1 MRVEKF
7 TVGLEKRYK
16 VYTALS
22 PIFMLG
28 EVLMETTIPLVMAKI
43 VDEGIA
49 SKNLPLVLRLGA
61 IMALM
66 SIVSLCFG
74 VACGRFSSIAAFGFS
89 RNLRRLLFEAVQQ
102 FSFCSSEKFGTGSLV
117 TRLTTDVTNVQ
128 NLYQNIVRSC
138 VRAPLMLI
146 LGIFMASSINSRLS
160 LIFFA
165 AVPPLAFLLIF
176 INRVAYPR
184 FCAMFKQYDEMN
196 VMVQE
201 NLSAIRTVK
210 AFVREDF
217 ESERFSKIA
226 DSLRR
231 AQQNAEKIVVLSS
244 PLMQFVVYLCIA
256 SALWF
261 GGSMILSEEMSVGGL
276 ISFLSYISRVLMSL
290 MMLGMIFVQV
300 VLSRASILRISEL
313 LDEPIEDAGGTE
325 TTLSDG
331 SVEFLD
337 VDFEYTKNRPVLS
350 KINLKIES
358 GEFVGILGG
367 TGSAKSTLI
376 RLIPRFLD
384 VANGIVRVGGKN
396 VRDYDIRA
404 LRKEIAFVPQK
415 SELFSGTIQ
424 ENLFWGKENA
434 TNQELV
440 ESCTIAAADDFVRAF
455 PNGYNEKIG
464 QGGVTLSG
472 GQRQRLC
479 IARAILKKPKI
490 LILDDSLSAVDASTE
505 RKIRASLQNSD
516 FLSKTTKIIIAQRI
530 KSVLAAD
537 RIIVLDD
544 GKIAG
549 VGTHDFLLSSCS
561 VYRELYA
568 SQKEDDGNE

>member
-1 MRVEKF
+1 M
-7 TVGLEKRYK
+7 
-16 VYTALS
+16 
-22 PIFMLG
+22 
-28 EVLMETTIPLVMAKI
+28 
-43 VDEGIA
+43 
-49 SKNLPLVLRLGA
+49 
-61 IMALM
+61 
-66 SIVSLCFG
+66 
-74 VACGRFSSIAAFGFS
+74 
-89 RNLRRLLFEAVQQ
+89 
-102 FSFCSSEKFGTGSLV
+102 
-117 TRLTTDVTNVQ
+117 
-128 NLYQNIVRSC
+128 
-138 VRAPLMLI
+138 
-146 LGIFMASSINSRLS
+146 
-160 LIFFA
+160 
-165 AVPPLAFLLIF
+165 
-176 INRVAYPR
+176 
-184 FCAMFKQYDEMN
+184 
-196 VMVQE
+196 
-201 NLSAIRTVK
+201 
-210 AFVREDF
+210 
-217 ESERFSKIA
+217 
-226 DSLRR
+226 
-231 AQQNAEKIVVLSS
+231 
-244 PLMQFVVYLCIA
+244 
-256 SALWF
+256 
-261 GGSMILSEEMSVGGL
+261 
-276 ISFLSYISRVLMSL
+276 
-290 MMLGMIFVQV
+290 
-300 VLSRASILRISEL
+300 
-313 LDEPIEDAGGTE
+313 
-325 TTLSDG
+325 
-331 SVEFLD
+331 
-337 VDFEYTKNRPVLS
+337 
-350 KINLKIES
+350 
-358 GEFVGILGG
+358 
-367 TGSAKSTLI
+367 
-376 RLIPRFLD
+376 
-384 VANGIVRVGGKN
+384 
-396 VRDYDIRA
+396 RDYDIRA